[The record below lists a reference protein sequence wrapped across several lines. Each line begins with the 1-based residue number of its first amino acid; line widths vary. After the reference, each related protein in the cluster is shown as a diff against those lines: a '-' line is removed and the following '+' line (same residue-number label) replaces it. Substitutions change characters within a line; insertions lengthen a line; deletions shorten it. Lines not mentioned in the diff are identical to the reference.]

1 MFALKNFK
9 SVFVLVCSFTL
20 GVGIFFSTF
29 NKVTKKRDPAALN
42 GKIYQISDLTSNE
55 IKEQLHK
62 KIKINPTIDGLK
74 NITFSGFSSALCK
87 SYSTIEVEFSAEGI
101 MVAGE
106 APSMKVSYPCEA
118 GQDPA
123 EMASLTLPI
132 GKILGEKPRNAE
144 FKFDGYNAVITTL
157 NSADEWPRQWV
168 LKRVEFKN
176 LAGGENKQVTFNR
189 GPASV
194 PEDRPIVIEF

>member
-1 MFALKNFK
+1 MFAIKKLK

-20 GVGIFFSTF
+20 GLGIFFSTF

-42 GKIYQISDLTSNE
+42 GKIYQISDLTNEE
-55 IKEQLHK
+55 IKAQLHQ
-62 KIKINPTIDGLK
+62 KIKINPTVDGLK
-74 NITFSGFSSALCK
+74 SISFSGFSSALCK
-87 SYSTIEVEFSAEGI
+87 SYSNIEVEFSAEGV

-106 APSMKVSYPCEA
+106 PPAMKVSYPCEA

-123 EMASLTLPI
+123 EMASLNLPI
-132 GKILGEKPRNAE
+132 GKILSEKPRNAE

-176 LAGGENKQVTFNR
+176 LTGGENKLVNFNR
-189 GPASV
+189 APASATD
-194 PEDRPIVIEF
+194 DRPIVIEF